1 MGRTQNI
8 LNEIC
13 IYLKNKKFNLSLQQ
27 NDGRI
32 NSILN
37 ENEILQLIEQKFNI
51 DIPPS
56 RDWAD
61 FYIDKMPVNIKIT
74 TTNTADNVSSKKGVY
89 YALTGQIYSGNGQWE
104 DYLKQ
109 LKQNI
114 QDTDK
119 DYYFLVVNKNNTNDI
134 FINSLKQVS
143 SLQANGNNLPFQIKW
158 CDNKVMKFKSF
169 DEVKHMLLGT
179 LGQSIKLR
187 ADVYMS
193 FQKYFSEYL

>member
-1 MGRTQNI
+1 MNDTKEI

-13 IYLKNKKFNLSLQQ
+13 TYLKNENISLSSQQ
-27 NDGRI
+27 NDGRV

-37 ENEILQLIEQKFNI
+37 EDEVLRIIEQRFNI
-51 DIPPS
+51 DTPS
-56 RDWAD
+56 ARDWAD
-61 FYIDKMPVNIKIT
+61 FYIDKIPVNIKIT
-74 TTNTADNVSSKKGVY
+74 TTNTADNASSKKGVY

-109 LKQNI
+109 LQQNI

-119 DYYFLVVNKNNTNDI
+119 DYYFLIVNKDDTSDI
-134 FINSLKQVS
+134 FINSLKQIS

-158 CDNKVMKFKSF
+158 CDNRDMIAKNF
-169 DEVKHMLLGT
+169 DEVKSLLLGT

-187 ADVYMS
+187 ADAYIS